1 MRIGYLSGKMEVV
14 ENPNKGGKAV
24 MAKHLIRKDELVAI
38 WGGFIVNY
46 QQLRELTEEEQGHT
60 VQVSDDFF
68 LAPLSM
74 DEPADF
80 INHSCDPNCG
90 VQGQI
95 ILVAMRDIQLG
106 EEVTF
111 DYAMTDSSPFD
122 EFDCGCASPH
132 CRGKVT
138 RDDWKLPDLWQRYEG
153 YFSTYL
159 GNRISKFRRSID

>member
-1 MRIGYLSGKMEVV
+1 
-14 ENPNKGGKAV
+14 
-24 MAKHLIRKDELVAI
+24 
-38 WGGFIVNY
+38 
-46 QQLRELTEEEQGHT
+46 
-60 VQVSDDFF
+60 
-68 LAPLSM
+68 M

-90 VQGQI
+90 LQGQI
-95 ILVAMRDIQLG
+95 ILVAMTDIQPG

-122 EFDCGCASPH
+122 EFDCSCASPR

-159 GNRISKFRRSID
+159 GNRINKFRRSID